1 MESSKIFTKS
11 ELKEIDRREIEDY
24 SDKQGLF
31 SRRIK
36 PKIIEILSFDRKWL
50 KRLINP
56 KRKKKNSRG

>member
-1 MESSKIFTKS
+1 MDSKIFTQA
-11 ELKEIDRREIEDY
+11 EQKEIKKQEKGDY

-31 SRRIK
+31 SGRIK

-56 KRKKKNSRG
+56 KRRKKR